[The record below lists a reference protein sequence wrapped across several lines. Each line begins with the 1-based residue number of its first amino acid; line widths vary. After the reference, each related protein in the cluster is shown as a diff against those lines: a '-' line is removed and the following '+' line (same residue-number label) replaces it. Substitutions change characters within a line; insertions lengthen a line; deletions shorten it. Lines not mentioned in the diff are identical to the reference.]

1 MDETGFCGMNFF
13 NTRQYCDSVRD
24 VNFYLRKL
32 HFLWIYHAEKFEA
45 CRSVR
50 SAAKMGALHWIDD
63 RVSNKRR
70 LGKLN
75 VPESAQN
82 FARRDLRR
90 MQRPT

>member
-45 CRSVR
+45 SGLCVQPQKWGR
-50 SAAKMGALHWIDD
+50 
-63 RVSNKRR
+63 
-70 LGKLN
+70 
-75 VPESAQN
+75 
-82 FARRDLRR
+82 FASS
-90 MQRPT
+90 TIE